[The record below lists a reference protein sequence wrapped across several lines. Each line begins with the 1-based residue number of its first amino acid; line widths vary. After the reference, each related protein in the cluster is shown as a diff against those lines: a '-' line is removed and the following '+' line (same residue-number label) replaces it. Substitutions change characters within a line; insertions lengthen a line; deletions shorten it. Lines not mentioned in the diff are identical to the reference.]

1 MATLMFRNFFM
12 FSLIL
17 GVFIVDS
24 NIHNIHDIFMLTLMQ
39 EVFMFTLQEV
49 HRREQEIVE
58 KNQNLVEMKRK
69 NQMVSII
76 SLRILTMMMRMVMMS
91 MIY

>member
-39 EVFMFTLQEV
+39 EVFMLTNIWEVFMFTLQEV

-69 NQMVSII
+69 NQTVSII
-76 SLRILTMMMRMVMMS
+76 S
-91 MIY
+91 

>member
-1 MATLMFRNFFM
+1 
-12 FSLIL
+12 
-17 GVFIVDS
+17 
-24 NIHNIHDIFMLTLMQ
+24 MLTNIW

-69 NQMVSII
+69 NQTVS
-76 SLRILTMMMRMVMMS
+76 SILITNCKLLS
-91 MIY
+91 SHNKCGKK